1 MSVDIETLARRL
13 DEAWENRE
21 PVAPLTETDGLG
33 VEDSYAVQTRW
44 TELRMERGE
53 RISGRKIGLTS
64 AAMQKMMGVNEPDY
78 GSLWSS
84 RYYAADSS
92 GKSEVPGDTFIAPR
106 VEGELA
112 FLISES
118 LSSADVTAEDV
129 LAATEALAVSVE
141 IVDSRIKDWKIK
153 LADTIADNASYGGYT
168 LGPWNKELVGEDLRT
183 LRMIVRKNG
192 ESVVEAVG
200 AAALGNPANAVAWL
214 ARKLHSFGISL
225 NPGDVVLSGSLGGA
239 IDAAR
244 GDVFELETD
253 GQSTLSV
260 EFV

>member
-1 MSVDIETLARRL
+1 MSVDIEKLARRL
-13 DEAWENRE
+13 DEAWENRA
-21 PVAPLTETDGLG
+21 PVAPPTESDGLA

-44 TELRMERGE
+44 TELRRERGE

-64 AAMQKMMGVNEPDY
+64 AAMQNMMGVDEPDY

-92 GKSEVPGDTFIAPR
+92 GKARVPTDTFIAPR

-112 FLISES
+112 FLISEP
-118 LSSADVTAEDV
+118 LNGAEITAEDV
-129 LAATEALAVSVE
+129 LAATEAVAVSVE

-168 LGPWNKELVGEDLRT
+168 LGIWDKELVKSDLRA
-183 LRMIVRKNG
+183 LSMIVRKNG

-214 ARKLHSFGISL
+214 ARKLHSFGVSL

-239 IDAAR
+239 VDAAQ
-244 GDVFELETD
+244 GDVFELETH
-253 GQSTLSV
+253 GQPTLSV